1 MKITDMSDKLNNLN
15 NEIKRIL
22 SVSGYEDYNDL
33 SNVDYDNSSS
43 EELLLMDEY
52 NKIVEKLSDVN
63 DTLVYLKRPI
73 EYTGRLYKDSRGR
86 YSIDNYTWT
95 SGSTIE
101 FLCKDDWH
109 DREVDGEWVNTP
121 YWAISR
127 MEHNGQ
133 DYYIV
138 HYNDMALDGLE
149 VRVRG

>member
-22 SVSGYEDYNDL
+22 SASGYEDYNDL

-73 EYTGRLYKDSRGR
+73 EYTGRLYKDNRGR

-95 SGSTIE
+95 SGSIIE

-127 MEHNGQ
+127 IEHNGQ